1 VRFRG
6 ARQAE
11 YLERALF
18 ICPACGELS
27 TLRSHRRRLTCTSCG
42 YSVHFTP
49 YGFFEARSGPLRFE
63 TIRDWNVW
71 QLQEFRT
78 RLDQILTDRTV
89 SEPVLTEPAV
99 IVQEGY
105 KALPLQPIG
114 TGRLEFYPE
123 TIYFYPEQGPPW
135 EFPVREIEGINV
147 QNNEHLEFYC
157 YNSLYRVSS
166 VNPRGNTY
174 KWDVAVRHVQQRTS
188 LTPSSVV

>member
-1 VRFRG
+1 
-6 ARQAE
+6 
-11 YLERALF
+11 
-18 ICPACGELS
+18 
-27 TLRSHRRRLTCTSCG
+27 RSHRRRLTCTSCG

-78 RLDQILTDRTV
+78 RLDQMLTAPAV
-89 SEPVLTEPAV
+89 SEPVLTESAV

-123 TIYFYPEQGPPW
+123 TIYFYPAQGPPW

-157 YNSLYRVSS
+157 YNSLYRVTS